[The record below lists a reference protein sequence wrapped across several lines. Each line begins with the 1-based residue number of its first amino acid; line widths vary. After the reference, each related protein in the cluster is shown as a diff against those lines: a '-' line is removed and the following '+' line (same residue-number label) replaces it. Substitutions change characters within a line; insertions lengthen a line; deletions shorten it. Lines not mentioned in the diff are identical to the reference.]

1 MGDLLPKR
9 ENTYPHVVNGPA
21 TNEKRDKN
29 GGKKKGTWP
38 SLPSAVWLS
47 RETFLNLLSKY
58 KEEKSFRHVA
68 MEAKKYRSRGNMAEK
83 TKEVD
88 MYDFPV
94 HDCIQ

>member
-47 RETFLNLLSKY
+47 GETFLNLLSK
-58 KEEKSFRHVA
+58 
-68 MEAKKYRSRGNMAEK
+68 
-83 TKEVD
+83 
-88 MYDFPV
+88 
-94 HDCIQ
+94 I